1 MAAVASWF
9 QSLFLDSDQ
18 VPTLVGGGAVE
29 LYTGG
34 AYRSED
40 LDFVGIVTEDV
51 AEKLQQ
57 AGFVRHGRHWIHR
70 RYRLLLEV
78 PDRNLD
84 SGNTVATIRL
94 GSTSVVVLGLE
105 ELIVDRLAAWQFWR
119 SEIDGY
125 NAWRLWSRGE
135 PRMELARLRSLAARN
150 EVTAALNSLVEFARS
165 HRLGKPTH
173 SQIEEWT
180 RTPP

>member
-18 VPTLVGGGAVE
+18 VPTLVGEGAVE

-57 AGFVRHGRHWIHR
+57 AGFERHCRHWIHR
-70 RYRLLLEV
+70 RYRLLLAV

-84 SGNTVATIRL
+84 SGDTVATIRL

-150 EVTAALNSLVEFARS
+150 ETTAALDSLVEFSRT

-173 SQIEEWT
+173 SQIEEWSK
-180 RTPP
+180 TPP